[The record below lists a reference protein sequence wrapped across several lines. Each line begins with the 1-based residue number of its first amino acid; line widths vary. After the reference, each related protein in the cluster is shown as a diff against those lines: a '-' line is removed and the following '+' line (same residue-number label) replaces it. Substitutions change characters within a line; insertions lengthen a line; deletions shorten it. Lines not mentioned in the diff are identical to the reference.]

1 MHNHLIRWI
10 GTVLAPATLLVAQD
24 TPRPRITGVAHIAVF
39 AHDFEKSRA
48 FYRDFLGLEEP
59 YTLAKPDGSPEM
71 AFFKINDRQ
80 YVEILPEDAPETDRL
95 SHISIETDNIESM
108 RRYLAAQGVA
118 VPAKA
123 SKGRTGDSSFIVK
136 DPEGHAVEIVQYE
149 PGGWSARERGTHMPD
164 SSVSKHMMHVGVIV
178 TSFEPAMKFYRD
190 LLGFREFWRGTG
202 AGRTELSWVNMRVPD
217 GEDYIELM
225 LFKDAPEPTKRG
237 SAHHLCLEV
246 PDAAASVAALEAK
259 PSRKQ
264 YTQAM
269 QVRTGVNRKRQMN
282 LFDPDGTRTELME
295 PVTVDGKPAPSST
308 MPPPR

>member
-1 MHNHLIRWI
+1 MHNHLILWI

-149 PGGWSARERGTHMPD
+149 PGGWSARERGRHMAD
-164 SSVSKHMMHVGVIV
+164 SSVSKHMMHVGIIV